1 MVMVLV
7 QYPSADNAVAPLHH
21 SNAPLCQMLLLPQF
35 YLHHQVNHPIWVD
48 AKGKNYTKNVLREK
62 MLKIEHDL
70 SCQWENIVPELGFL
84 RTFAQKL
91 APKSL

>member
-21 SNAPLCQMLLLPQF
+21 SNAPLLSDALASSILSSSPSQPSYIGWML
-35 YLHHQVNHPIWVD
+35 H
-48 AKGKNYTKNVLREK
+48 KNVLRDK
-62 MLKIEHDL
+62 ILKIEHDL